1 MEYIHK
7 AKAEKLRTKALSDQM
22 EARRTKN
29 KVPHFQIPSDRKSDS
44 PFPFRLLGN
53 VGPRGLQRRGK
64 HSWQWMMHQ
73 RRSKFPHTTH
83 SHMSSLLLYA
93 MHRMF
98 PANLHTRP
106 FHHITGLRIS
116 IECMTSGGGEAP
128 NNDALK
134 TWSWLIIVPLLSWTA
149 LTLDSIAGGLALN
162 QLCQILR
169 FLAKLTA
176 SCV

>member
-1 MEYIHK
+1 MHPQ
-7 AKAEKLRTKALSDQM
+7 R
-22 EARRTKN
+22 N
-29 KVPHFQIPSDRKSDS
+29 KYS
-44 PFPFRLLGN
+44 
-53 VGPRGLQRRGK
+53 
-64 HSWQWMMHQ
+64 
-73 RRSKFPHTTH
+73 HTTFFL
-83 SHMSSLLLYA
+83 MSSLLLYA

-106 FHHITGLRIS
+106 FHHNTGLRIS

-128 NNDALK
+128 NNDAIK
-134 TWSWLIIVPLLSWTA
+134 TWSWLIIVSLLSWTV

-169 FLAKLTA
+169 FLAKLMA